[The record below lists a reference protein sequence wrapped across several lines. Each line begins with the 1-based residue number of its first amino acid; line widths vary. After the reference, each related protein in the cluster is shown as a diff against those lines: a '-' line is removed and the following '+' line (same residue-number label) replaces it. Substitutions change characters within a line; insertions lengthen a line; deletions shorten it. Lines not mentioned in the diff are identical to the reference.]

1 MYQKQTVKI
10 IGVGG
15 GRAGKA
21 PKPVIRAGRAPVRR
35 SSVDT
40 IIAKAKDSTNG
51 RN

>member
-1 MYQKQTVKI
+1 MAKMTLKFKAV
-10 IGVGG
+10 GVGG
-15 GRAGKA
+15 GRG
-21 PKPVIRAGRAPVRR
+21 PHPVVRAGRAPVRR